1 MQRTV
6 IAAATVAFLLA
17 PAAAFA
23 AGPQELELSAKAQV
37 DGSTVPLD
45 VLVSTENTNVVLSST
60 KKDGSTPVTFTLY
73 LTPKPKPAPAPVAA
87 STNSTQAAAAVDS
100 SQNIQNGIAQYS
112 PQAASVAQPLF
123 TLIDSGRASAA
134 DALDTQIENTKK
146 ALGPGAG
153 NVLGAEETKNAGSD
167 PLGAVW
173 FILRTL
179 YLYLLTLLR
188 FVVGSAA
195 VFYPA
200 LAIAFLYF
208 IWKLFS
214 RFRRPAY

>member
-23 AGPQELELSAKAQV
+23 AGPQELELSAKAQIEGV
-37 DGSTVPLD
+37 AVPLNAS
-45 VLVSTENTNVVLSST
+45 VSTDNTDFVLSAA

-188 FVVGSAA
+188 FIVGSAA

-208 IWKLFS
+208 VWKLFS
-214 RFRRPAY
+214 RFRRSAY

>member
-73 LTPKPKPAPAPVAA
+73 LTPKPKPAPVAA
-87 STNSTQAAAAVDS
+87 STNSAQAAAAVDS

-112 PQAASVAQPLF
+112 PQAAGVAQPLF
-123 TLIDSGRASAA
+123 TLIDSGRAAAA
-134 DALDTQIENTKK
+134 DALDNQIENTKK
-146 ALGPGAG
+146 ALGPAAG
-153 NVLGAEETKNAGSD
+153 NVLGSEETKNAGSYS
-167 PLGAVW
+167 LGAVW

-179 YLYLLTLLR
+179 YFYRLTLLL
-188 FVVGSAA
+188 FIVGSAA

-200 LAIAFLYF
+200 LEIAFLYF